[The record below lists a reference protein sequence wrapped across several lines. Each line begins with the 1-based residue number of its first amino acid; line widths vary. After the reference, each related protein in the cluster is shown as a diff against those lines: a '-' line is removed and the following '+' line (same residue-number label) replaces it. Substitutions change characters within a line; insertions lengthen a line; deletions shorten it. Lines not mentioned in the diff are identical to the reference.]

1 MKTTDFE
8 VKITKKAS
16 FTLINYR
23 LTLISNFST
32 ETFFTVIVSV
42 VLRLQNEY
50 RYKREDRSTCQRP
63 FCKAGDT
70 LSVNGRHCWADRRFQ
85 KNPLSAF

>member
-8 VKITKKAS
+8 GKITKNAS
-16 FTLINYR
+16 FNPINYR

-32 ETFFTVIVSV
+32 ETLFTVIVSI

-50 RYKREDRSTCQRP
+50 RYKREDY
-63 FCKAGDT
+63 
-70 LSVNGRHCWADRRFQ
+70 
-85 KNPLSAF
+85 